1 MATFVLVPGAWLG
14 AWAWEATVHALR
26 ERGHAALP
34 VTLTGLGE
42 RSALA
47 TPEVGLDT
55 HIDDIT
61 AFVVEQDLREVTL
74 VAHSYAAVP
83 VTGAAGRLG
92 PRLERL
98 VYLDSAPFAAG
109 TCLLDVM
116 TDDVVD
122 RLHQQVAEHGDGWR
136 LPLPPFELLSM
147 FSTLEG
153 LDEGRLDLMR
163 TRATPQPFRTFEQ
176 RLTRPGELGPDVDRV
191 VVACHDA
198 KALLDAGEPTLDFLN
213 QAPWRRFHLPTGH
226 WPMLSAPVELAATL
240 DAVVSSGHSGS

>member
-14 AWAWEATVHALR
+14 AWAWEVTAHALR
-26 ERGHAALP
+26 ERGHAALAM
-34 VTLTGLGE
+34 TLTGLGE

-83 VTGAAGRLG
+83 VTGVAARLG

-98 VYLDSAPFAAG
+98 VYLDSAPFAED

-116 TDDVVD
+116 PDDVVD
-122 RLHQQVAEHGDGWR
+122 QLHRQVAEHGDGWR
-136 LPLPPFELLSM
+136 LPLPPFELLSR

-153 LDEGRLDLMR
+153 LDEVQLDLMR
-163 TRATPQPFRTFEQ
+163 TRATPQPFCTFQQ
-176 RLTRPGELGPDVDRV
+176 RLTHAGELGPDVDHV

-198 KALLDAGEPTLDFLN
+198 KALLDAGVPTLDFLN
-213 QAPWRRFHLPTGH
+213 QSPWRRFHLPTGH
-226 WPMLSAPVELAATL
+226 WPMLSTPVQLAETL
-240 DAVVSSGHSGS
+240 DAVVSSTC

>member
-14 AWAWEATVHALR
+14 AWAWEATAHALR

-34 VTLTGLGE
+34 MTLTGLGE

-83 VTGAAGRLG
+83 VTGAAARLG

-98 VYLDSAPFAAG
+98 VYLDSAPFAED

-116 TDDVVD
+116 PDDVVD
-122 RLHQQVAEHGDGWR
+122 QLHRQVAEHGDGWR
-136 LPLPPFELLSM
+136 LPLPPFELLGR

-153 LDEGRLDLMR
+153 LDEVQLGLMR
-163 TRATPQPFRTFEQ
+163 TRSTPQPFSTFQQ
-176 RLTRPGELGPDVDRV
+176 RLTHVGELGSDVDHV

-198 KALLDAGEPTLDFLN
+198 KALLDAGVPTLDFLN
-213 QAPWRRFHLPTGH
+213 QSPWRRFHLPTGH
-226 WPMLSAPVELAATL
+226 WPMLSTPVQLAETF
-240 DAVVSSGHSGS
+240 DAVVSSTC